1 MPNYALFLDRDGTIN
16 FDSGYVKDPNDV
28 VLLPGVAEGIKYLKY
43 KFHFK
48 VIVISNQAGIAY
60 GIMTHEDVKKVNE
73 KINALL
79 DDKNNLI
86 DAFYYCPFHPD
97 YNSEKDSECRKP
109 SPQMIVKA
117 SKDFDI
123 ELKNSYMIGDK
134 SSDVMCGIN
143 AGVKTILIT
152 NNEIEINVLHNLG
165 KKPNFVAA
173 NFKSACDF
181 IANDFP
187 EAVIE

>member
-16 FDSGYVKDPNDV
+16 YDSGYVKDPNDV
-28 VLLPGVAEGIKYLKY
+28 IILPGVAEGIKFLKS

-60 GIMTHEDVKKVNE
+60 GVMTHDDVIKVNE

-79 DDKNNLI
+79 DDNNSLI

-123 ELKNSYMIGDK
+123 ELRNSYMIGDK

>member
-16 FDSGYVKDPNDV
+16 FDSGYVKDPKDV
-28 VLLPGVAEGIKYLKY
+28 VLLPGVAEGIKSLKS

-60 GIMTHEDVKKVNE
+60 GIMTHDDVKKVNE

-79 DDKNNLI
+79 DDKNSLI

-117 SKDFDI
+117 SKDFNI

-134 SSDVMCGIN
+134 SSDVLCGIN

>member
-16 FDSGYVKDPNDV
+16 FDSGYVKDPKDV
-28 VLLPGVAEGIKYLKY
+28 VLLPGVAESIKFLKST
-43 KFHFK
+43 FHFK

-60 GIMTHEDVKKVNE
+60 GIMTHDDVKKVNE

-79 DDKNNLI
+79 DDKNSLI

-117 SKDFDI
+117 SKDFNI

-134 SSDVMCGIN
+134 SSDVLCGIN